1 VKSPFLWAKIPLCL
15 SGPVK
20 VEPLRGFAK
29 NLQTSLRSARI
40 FRKNLDNPCIAVLF
54 ARKREF
60 PCFPIYSFLNNN
72 VMQTFIFKKAALT
85 VFLITL
91 LTFCFCIL
99 SKAGIQPLL
108 AAIAL
113 VCLKGFIRFAY
124 RLTVMLVS
132 IAIVIALI
140 IFLIC
145 I

>member
-1 VKSPFLWAKIPLCL
+1 
-15 SGPVK
+15 
-20 VEPLRGFAK
+20 
-29 NLQTSLRSARI
+29 
-40 FRKNLDNPCIAVLF
+40 
-54 ARKREF
+54 
-60 PCFPIYSFLNNN
+60 
-72 VMQTFIFKKAALT
+72 MQTFIFKKVALT

-91 LTFCFCIL
+91 LSLCFCIL

-108 AAIAL
+108 AAIVL

-132 IAIVIALI
+132 IAIVILFI

>member
-1 VKSPFLWAKIPLCL
+1 
-15 SGPVK
+15 
-20 VEPLRGFAK
+20 
-29 NLQTSLRSARI
+29 
-40 FRKNLDNPCIAVLF
+40 
-54 ARKREF
+54 
-60 PCFPIYSFLNNN
+60 
-72 VMQTFIFKKAALT
+72 MQTFIFKKTALM

-108 AAIAL
+108 AAIVL

-132 IAIVIALI
+132 ITVVIALI